1 MTHVYYARYGDTH
14 TLHTATCRSPIA
26 LKLCLNVISHRKEK
40 KCCYLTL
47 TEKDGRNSIIC
58 HQVRWHGDAFVCVWV
73 CDRLLFIIHMYMLY
87 LAMAEPRINQIPKFH
102 SLLLISG
109 WMRSGREREGGN
121 NKIKYRPEATVVSWT
136 CIFMVFHDK
145 LGFWVTSG
153 LFHIHHKQQLC
164 RRGASKADWRAGQ
177 SRQSR
182 RAEDDS
188 RKCQRCCWSSLE
200 VKLFIQLGRN
210 GGECASLHSPK
221 HIIIVSC
228 RSISPQLLTNRTP
241 LLLEPPQRV
250 FI

>member
-1 MTHVYYARYGDTH
+1 MEGIQSFVIRWGDTVTH
-14 TLHTATCRSPIA
+14 LSVYGCVTDCFLLYICTCCTWQWQNLELIKYQSSTLYYWFPDEWEAGER
-26 LKLCLNVISHRKEK
+26 
-40 KCCYLTL
+40 
-47 TEKDGRNSIIC
+47 
-58 HQVRWHGDAFVCVWV
+58 
-73 CDRLLFIIHMYMLY
+73 
-87 LAMAEPRINQIPKFH
+87 
-102 SLLLISG
+102 
-109 WMRSGREREGGN
+109 GRERGN
-121 NKIKYRPEATVVSWT
+121 NKIKYRPEATVVSWI